1 MDERRDSVLVDHL
14 SASAFVLYAHC
25 PHESGHQ
32 RYPPDTGG
40 EWPPGP
46 GVAPDDGHRLVFRAV
61 IENGCDLGQRIL
73 VLAVMGGIEDVGG
86 EPPCETSAL
95 VRACQAAQRNS
106 SPRPSCWATTRSLD
120 GRRSLR

>member
-1 MDERRDSVLVDHL
+1 MKPVTEGSSSQPSWMSVEDSVLVDHL

-32 RYPPDTGG
+32 RYSDTGG

-73 VLAVMGGIEDVGG
+73 VLTVMGIEDVG
-86 EPPCETSAL
+86 EPPCEPSAL
-95 VRACQAAQRNS
+95 V
-106 SPRPSCWATTRSLD
+106 
-120 GRRSLR
+120 